1 MKIVHPI
8 CAGLDV
14 HKKEIVATVA
24 ITNSQNITT
33 HKQRKFPTFT
43 SDLNLLAD
51 WLLSHDCRHV
61 CMESTGK
68 YFIPVYRVLE
78 ARGLLPRVAH
88 PKFLRAIPGKKTDI
102 KDSKWI
108 ADLFK
113 HGLVPMSFIPPLEI
127 FELRDLTRYHTKLTN
142 VRTGEKNRIQNS
154 LTVSNI
160 MLSSVVSDTFG
171 KASSAILKY
180 VLDHPEERNIDFT
193 SFMQKNMRAKVE
205 DISKAMDGA
214 FTPEQAN
221 KTKIAFKHLDYVNDC
236 LEQLNLAISL
246 LAKRFEPQ
254 IELLTTIPGVT
265 SRSAIR
271 IIAEVGN
278 DMSVFPD
285 SKHLCS
291 WAGLTPQN
299 NESAGKKKST
309 RISRAGVWLK
319 PLLIQCSL
327 AAVKDKSCPYFAYK
341 YQALSKRRG
350 KKKAIIAIARMIL
363 TSVYHMLSKNVAFDS
378 NLYQTYYHEQTKRFK
393 NLSIP
398 KLVSFLASQGL
409 SVMTGDGEILAVPLA
424 HTG

>member
-24 ITNSQNITT
+24 ITDGQNITT
-33 HKQRKFPTFT
+33 YKQRKFPTFT
-43 SDLNLLAD
+43 SNLNLLAD
-51 WLLSHDCRHV
+51 WLLSHDCRLV

-68 YFIPVYRVLE
+68 YYIPVYRVLE
-78 ARGLLPRVAH
+78 SRGLKPFVAH
-88 PKFLRAIPGKKTDI
+88 PKFLRAIPGKKTDS

-113 HGLVPMSFIPPLEI
+113 HGLVPFSFIPPLEI

-142 VRTGEKNRIQNS
+142 VRSGEKNRIQNS

-180 VLDHPEERNIDFT
+180 VLDHPNEKNIDFT
-193 SFMQKNMRAKVE
+193 PFMERRMHASVE

-221 KTKIAFKHLDYVNDC
+221 KTKIAFRHYDYINLCLGQLDT
-236 LEQLNLAISL
+236 AISL

-254 IELLTTIPGVT
+254 IALLKTIPGVSDRT
-265 SRSAIR
+265 AVR
-271 IIAEVGN
+271 IIAEIGY
-278 DMSVFPD
+278 DMNVFVD

-299 NESAGKKKST
+299 NESACKKKSVH
-309 RISRAGVWLK
+309 ISRAGTWLK
-319 PLLIQCSL
+319 PLLVEVAL
-327 AAVKDKSCPYFAYK
+327 AAIKDKSCPYFAYK
-341 YQALSKRRG
+341 HQALSRRRG
-350 KKKAIIAIARMIL
+350 KKRAIIAIARMIL
-363 TSVYHMLSKNVAFDS
+363 TSAYHILKDNTPFNDE
-378 NLYQTYYHEQTKRFK
+378 LYLQYYHKQTTSRD
-393 NLSIP
+393 NLSMN
-398 KLVSFLASQGL
+398 K
-409 SVMTGDGEILAVPLA
+409 ILAYLSEKGFAVINPDGVVLGKP
-424 HTG
+424 TS